1 MRFVDP
7 ADWLLIYRLIYLLSH
22 GFPYT
27 FRALIKV
34 VESSTLLKLKYDC
47 PMARQNATSPRWLNA
62 AEMKAWRRYIVA
74 SRRLLEALDLD
85 LVQHELSMADYEILA
100 QLSDA
105 PERRMRMSELADV
118 AMLSRSRLSHRM
130 KVMEKAGWVKR
141 EACPI
146 DKRGYFAVMTAKG
159 WKAIVAAAPDHVESV
174 RARFVDHLSKG
185 DQAALAE
192 IFERVSES
200 LRKDLKDK

>member
-1 MRFVDP
+1 MGFVDS
-7 ADWLLIYRLIYLLSH
+7 AYWLLVYLLGH
-22 GFPYT
+22 GFLYT
-27 FRALIKV
+27 FGVLIKV

-47 PMARQNATSPRWLNA
+47 PMAQQNATSPRWLNA

-85 LVQHELSMADYEILA
+85 LAQHELSMADYEILA

-192 IFERVSES
+192 IFERVSDS
-200 LRKDLKDK
+200 LRKDLKEKI